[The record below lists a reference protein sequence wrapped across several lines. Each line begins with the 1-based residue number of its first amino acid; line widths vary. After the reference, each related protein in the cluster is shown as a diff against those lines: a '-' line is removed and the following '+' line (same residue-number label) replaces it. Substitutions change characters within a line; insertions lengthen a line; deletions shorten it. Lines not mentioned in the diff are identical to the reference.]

1 MEERNKMESLW
12 LEFFDRTDRD
22 KNGVLSISE
31 LKKALVEDYNRKDL
45 TDSEIAEMFS
55 DIDKNG
61 DGQITKEE
69 FLSEMMKK
77 ERRTAVEE
85 AFQKIDKNGDGKL
98 AKDEVAAAMRE
109 IGHFTDEEIDKLIKK
124 ADKNNDGVIDRAEF
138 EKEVF

>member
-1 MEERNKMESLW
+1 MANKLQEVEAAW
-12 LEFFDRTDRD
+12 LKFFEKADV
-22 KNGVLSISE
+22 NGDGAVSIEE
-31 LKKALVEDYNRKDL
+31 LKDILTVEYNQTLSDR
-45 TDSEIAEMFS
+45 EVAEMFS

>member
-1 MEERNKMESLW
+1 MEERNKTECLW

-98 AKDEVAAAMRE
+98 ARDEVAAAMRE

>member
-1 MEERNKMESLW
+1 MAAAQRKMYED
-12 LEFFDRTDRD
+12 FFDKTDAMGQKD
-22 KNGVLSISE
+22 GKVSIQE
-31 LKKALVEDYNRKDL
+31 LKKMVVEGLGQKKSDR
-45 TDSEIAEMFS
+45 EIAEMFS

-69 FLSEMMKK
+69 FLCEMMKK

-98 AKDEVAAAMRE
+98 ARDEVAAAMRE

-138 EKEVF
+138 EKEVY

>member
-1 MEERNKMESLW
+1 MAERKTLENLW
-12 LEFFDRTDRD
+12 LDFFDKTDRD

-69 FLSEMMKK
+69 FLCEMMKK

-98 AKDEVAAAMRE
+98 ARDEVAAAMRE

-138 EKEVF
+138 EKEVY